1 MAITEATEADLAEM
15 QRQLG
20 RPMRDVLGIAARCI
34 CGNPLVVQTMPRL
47 ASGEP
52 FPTFYY
58 LTHPALTAAL
68 STLEGAGFMATLQD
82 RLASEPDLASAY
94 LKAHE
99 SYLAERE
106 QLMSVQEIEGISAG
120 GMPTRVKCL
129 HALAAHSLAKGIGL
143 NPIGDIALS
152 QIGFDPKACLCKAVI
167 ST

>member
-20 RPMRDVLGIAARCI
+20 RPMRDVLGIAARCV
-34 CGNPLVVQTMPRL
+34 CGNPLVVQTKPRL
-47 ASGEP
+47 SSGEP

-68 STLEGAGFMATLQD
+68 STLEGAGFMAKLQD
-82 RLASEPDLASAY
+82 RLASEPELAKSY
-94 LKAHE
+94 LRAHE

-106 QLMSVQEIEGISAG
+106 QLMSVEEIEGISAG
-120 GMPTRVKCL
+120 GMPSRVKCL
-129 HALAAHSLAKGIGL
+129 HALAAHSLAKGPGV
-143 NPIGDIALS
+143 NPIGDIALT
-152 QIGFDPKACLCKAVI
+152 QMGFDPKACLCKAVI

>member
-20 RPMRDVLGIAARCI
+20 RPMRDVLGIAARCV
-34 CGNPLVVQTMPRL
+34 CGNPLVVQTKPRL
-47 ASGEP
+47 SHGEP

-82 RLASEPDLASAY
+82 RLANEPELASAY
-94 LKAHE
+94 LKAHQ

-106 QLMSVQEIEGISAG
+106 QLMSVAEIEGISAG

-129 HALAAHSLAKGIGL
+129 HALAAHSLAKGPGV

-167 ST
+167 SS